1 MITVDKTELIHRIL
15 SLQERIGRRMHNDAP
30 DAWMTLNLTIAQLKS
45 MLFINFE
52 GVTNFKMLAEAL
64 KVTPPNVTG
73 IIERLVEQG
82 LVSRASNEQNRRTQ
96 NLKLT
101 TKGVSLLAQLR
112 ERSTSH
118 FAGILASLSVEDL
131 LALVQGLNALANALE
146 KSPKNTNNNEVLI

>member
-1 MITVDKTELIHRIL
+1 MIAADKTELIDRIL
-15 SLQERIGRRMHNDAP
+15 SLQERIGRYMHSDAP

-52 GVTNFKMLAEAL
+52 GVTNFKMLATAL

-82 LVSRASNEQNRRTQ
+82 LVSRKSNEQNRRTQ

-101 TKGVSLLAQLR
+101 AKGVSVLTQLR

-118 FAGILASLSVEDL
+118 LSGILTSLSVEDL
-131 LALVQGLNALANALE
+131 MALVQGLNALASAVE
-146 KSPKNTNNNEVLI
+146 KSQENTNNNEVLI